1 MKNLLDVMNENLGKN
16 YKTVADYGKDSKNID
31 MKIVAQTLYQYM
43 LYQEA
48 IDNTNMEQ
56 FKVKL
61 IIEKDK

>member
-16 YKTVADYGKDSKNID
+16 YKTVSEYGKDAKNID

-48 IDNTNMEQ
+48 IDNADMKQ
-56 FKVKL
+56 FSTKL